1 MRHII
6 GFFLAGALSAA
17 LFFGGGG
24 GTSRFSVMAGG
35 QGLRSATAWTSLHN
49 VLPLAALIG
58 TALLLGIL
66 LAVRQVSALATG
78 LPGLALIGW
87 SALVLLRGAHALSY
101 VPMSGSHDAAG
112 FSTLLSS
119 GVLLLL
125 GTAMIIPIFMPSR
138 WRSKLREEIEEYSED
153 ISTASALGLVP

>member
-1 MRHII
+1 MRHVS
-6 GFFLAGALSAA
+6 GFFLAMAVSAA
-17 LFFGGGG
+17 LFFGGGFG
-24 GTSRFSVMAGG
+24 SFRFSEMHSG
-35 QGLRSATAWTSLHN
+35 QGLRTATAWTSQHN

-66 LAVRQVSALATG
+66 LAVRSVSALATG

-87 SALVLLRGAHALSY
+87 SALVLLRGTHAPTY
-101 VPMSGSHDAAG
+101 IPMSGSDYAAG
-112 FSTLLSS
+112 FSTMLSS

-138 WRSKLREEIEEYSED
+138 WRSNMDEVEADSED
-153 ISTASALGLVP
+153 FSTTSALGLVP